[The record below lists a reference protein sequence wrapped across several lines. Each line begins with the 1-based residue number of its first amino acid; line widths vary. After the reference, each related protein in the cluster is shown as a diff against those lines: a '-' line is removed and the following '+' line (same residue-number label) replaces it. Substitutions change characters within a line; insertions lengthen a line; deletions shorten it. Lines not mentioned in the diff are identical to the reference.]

1 MNVRQS
7 AAYLG
12 CAIWC
17 VRNLVWQK
25 LLTPIQIGS
34 SRRLLF
40 DKQDLD
46 QFVEQQKKEAAGRSL
61 YYEFLRRRGPY
72 PTVGQARQ
80 YREWFKDVPNSL
92 EVQR

>member
-46 QFVEQQKKEAAGRSL
+46 QFVEQQKKEAA
-61 YYEFLRRRGPY
+61 
-72 PTVGQARQ
+72 
-80 YREWFKDVPNSL
+80 
-92 EVQR
+92 